1 MRLLRITVVA
11 LVIAV
16 SLLFRPSAAS
26 AQIDQVTVRDALLG
40 LEGASVTVLL
50 EVQCDPGWNLAFG
63 NVSLAQAT
71 GHRLARGSDFFSNTF
86 PGTPCTGD
94 PQVVAFT
101 VEAEPPVAF
110 KKGDAAL
117 SGEVT
122 LFNPS
127 TSRFATEEF
136 GPLSVEIRSK

>member
-11 LVIAV
+11 VVIAF

-26 AQIDQVTVRDALLG
+26 AQIDQVTVRDAVLG

-71 GHRLARGSDFFSNTF
+71 GHRLASGFGSFSNPF
-86 PGTPCTGD
+86 PGTPCTGG

-101 VEAEPPVAF
+101 VQAEPPVAF

-117 SGEVT
+117 SGEVF

-127 TSRFATEEF
+127 TSQLVSEEF